1 MQIFKIL
8 LISKVIIGKEQSIF
22 LCLKNKTK
30 TKKKTTLK
38 DLLKGIGVGSKG
50 NPKPSD
56 RQVGF
61 IWICFNFPV

>member
-1 MQIFKIL
+1 M
-8 LISKVIIGKEQSIF
+8 SKVIIGKEQSIF

-30 TKKKTTLK
+30 TKKKKKKTTLK

-61 IWICFNFPV
+61 IRICFNFPV

>member
-30 TKKKTTLK
+30 TKKKKTTLK

-61 IWICFNFPV
+61 I